1 MENNKG
7 TKFYYEN
14 LPDEPDPPQGN
25 SGNNY
30 DPNDSHESWKD
41 FQDLSD
47 TEKQLIENQI
57 DYQAKNTAET
67 CQKLIG
73 SVPGELKEYL
83 DSLFKIKPQ
92 IFN

>member
-67 CQKLIG
+67 CKKLIG